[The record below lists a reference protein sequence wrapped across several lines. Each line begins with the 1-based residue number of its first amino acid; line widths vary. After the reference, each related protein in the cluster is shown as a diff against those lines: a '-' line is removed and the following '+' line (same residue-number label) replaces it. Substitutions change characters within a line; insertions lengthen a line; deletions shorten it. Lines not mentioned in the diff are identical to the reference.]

1 MKAIFNDQYE
11 YPIEFARESYN
22 GKDGYKS
29 FTISLKYSNNKEE
42 ELEQFFK
49 STIINNIKIINSE
62 EKELYSTNV
71 LILLNQ
77 MYININNNSDNTR
90 INLEFVER
98 VDDII

>member
-1 MKAIFNDQYE
+1 MKVIFNDQYE
-11 YPIEFARESYN
+11 YPIEFARENYN

-29 FTISLKYSNNKEE
+29 FTISLKYYNGRQE

-49 STIINNIKIINSE
+49 STIINNIKIVNSE
-62 EKELYSTNV
+62 SKEVYFTNT

-98 VDDII
+98 VEDIV